1 MDAPRLPLTVRQH
14 AADRWQ
20 MNAVLRLSHDT
31 HAWEQRRRARG
42 LSLGPE
48 TRLRVARRGSPWR
61 VSGPDVVDHMLAEA
75 NVDLRTRVAD
85 EVARIRTAHEVA
97 RIHAARIRAA
107 VDEAAAEAEALR
119 EMRRL
124 RALERQY
131 AYMHDAYYPGE
142 WAYRECG
149 RCAGDAY
156 DCSCDDC

>member
-1 MDAPRLPLTVRQH
+1 MDAPRRPLTVRQH

-20 MNAVLRLSHDT
+20 VSEVLRLSRDT

-42 LSLGPE
+42 LALGPV
-48 TRLRVARRGSPWR
+48 TRRRVARRGSPWR
-61 VSGPDVVDHMLAEA
+61 VSGPDVVDHMLAET
-75 NVDLRTRVAD
+75 NNDLRTRVAG
-85 EVARIRTAHEVA
+85 EVARIRA
-97 RIHAARIRAA
+97 AARAAQAA
-107 VDEAAAEAEALR
+107 VDEAAAHAEALR
-119 EMRRL
+119 EMRRA

-131 AYMHDAYYPGE
+131 ASMHDAYWPGE